1 MNSIYHDIAKRT
13 NGDIYIGV
21 VGPVRT
27 GKSTFIKRFMDL
39 LVLPQMK
46 DLSQRERTRDELP
59 QSAAGRTIMTTE
71 PKFVPNEAVPIAL
84 PEGGVANVR
93 LIDCVGYVID
103 GAIGTYEEDHPRMVK
118 TPWFADEIPFE
129 RAAEMGTDKVIAEHS
144 TIGLLITTDGS
155 ITDFPRSAYEEAE
168 EKTIQTLLKIN
179 KPFIIL
185 INSTE
190 PCSEHCRALTREL
203 QAKYGVGAVSANCAT
218 LEAEDITQI
227 LTDVLYEFPITEIG
241 INMPGWVDALPPE
254 HYLKKSL
261 FDSIRNQIGK
271 INKIK
276 ETASLCTALEEN
288 EYITSVPVSQ
298 MTLGDGTVLL
308 SMLIDQSL
316 FYKIISESTGFNL
329 SCDEDLL
336 RELCE
341 LSKIKKE
348 YDRIKYALLSVR
360 ETGYGVVTP
369 SLDELT
375 LEEPE
380 IIRHGNKYGVKLKA
394 SAPSIHMLRADID
407 ATVSPLVGSELQSEE
422 LVNYLLQDFENDPK
436 KIWESNIF
444 GKSLHELVNESL
456 SGKLAHMPQDARYK
470 LRETLERIINEGS
483 GGLICII
490 L

>member
-1 MNSIYHDIAKRT
+1 MNSIYHDIARRT

-46 DLSQRERTRDELP
+46 DISQRERARDELP

-71 PKFVPNEAVPIAL
+71 PKFVPNEAVPICL
-84 PEGGVANVR
+84 PEGGSANVR

-103 GAIGTYEEDHPRMVK
+103 GAIGTYEDDQPRMVK
-118 TPWFADEIPFE
+118 TPWFSDEIPFDK
-129 RAAEMGTDKVIAEHS
+129 AAEIGTDKVINEHS

-155 ITDFPRSAYEEAE
+155 ITDFPRSAYEESE
-168 EKTIQTLLKIN
+168 EKVALALKKIN

-190 PCSEHCRALTREL
+190 PCSEKCRALAETL
-203 QAKYGVGAVSANCAT
+203 QEKYGVGVFCADCAALT
-218 LEAEDITQI
+218 SEDITGI
-227 LTDVLYEFPITEIG
+227 LTDVLYEFPIAEIG
-241 INMPGWVDALPPE
+241 IDMPGWVDALPSE

-261 FDSIRNQIGK
+261 FDSIRSHIVK
-271 INKIK
+271 IDKIK
-276 ETASLCTALEEN
+276 ETSILCKALEEN
-288 EYITSVPVSQ
+288 EYVQRVPVVQ
-298 MTLGDGTVLL
+298 MILGDGSVLL
-308 SMLIDQSL
+308 SVDFDQSL
-316 FYKIISESTGFNL
+316 FYKIISESTGFTL
-329 SCDEDLL
+329 TSDEDLL
-336 RELCE
+336 RELTE
-341 LSKIKKE
+341 LSKVKKD

-369 SLDELT
+369 SIDELT